1 MKTTLVLL
9 SVLFG
14 FNGFSQTP
22 FSPIEAEKW
31 YYECGAFT
39 EFKDIDSLSFCSI
52 KDENATDWCYWN
64 LKEFTKIGITHCS
77 LFDGVHR
84 TTKESWNIKTDILN
98 IGNLTFRI
106 QILSDSTFVIHQ
118 VLNK

>member
-14 FNGFSQTP
+14 FKGIYQTSS
-22 FSPIEAEKW
+22 SPIEAEKW

-64 LKEFTKIGITHCS
+64 MKNSGKIGIGNYNS
-77 LFDGVHR
+77 FDGVF
-84 TTKESWNIKTDILN
+84 TTREERWTINKDTLL
-98 IGNLTFRI
+98 IGILTFKI
-106 QILSDSTFVIHQ
+106 QILTDSTFV
-118 VLNK
+118 VRKVK